1 MKKKI
6 LYILAILTINFELIS
21 KNYNNSKFDVTV
33 IGSIKFADG
42 RGRLPIGFIENL
54 KDKLKINFISTE
66 GLLDFN
72 NVNQDIKNIALNE
85 DKTPGNVALLFTS
98 VCADCA
104 SYVPNSPIKLV
115 YSTFETTDIPKYWIN
130 LLNNNFD
137 AVLVPS
143 EFLVKTYKKSGI
155 KIPVFLAPHGI
166 YIDEFLNTPI
176 KSQKNEIFT
185 FGTSAGFWPHKN
197 HELLLKAFLEKF
209 HNNPKVK
216 LKIHGRF
223 GDQRVIQNLKKIIRD
238 SKAKN
243 VELITK
249 CHTPDE
255 HLKFMQ
261 SLDCYVLVS
270 KGEGFSV
277 TPRESIALGIPTII
291 SNNTAHKELSKTPYF
306 LPVKSNVKELSN
318 FTQDLGTYCGYNFN
332 TNQKYLENA
341 LETVY
346 NNYEDHLA
354 IASKGREWV
363 KQFTYKSL
371 EKQYLNI
378 IKPEKVIFG
387 TENIIKNDYLMTTS
401 KKLYEKYLILK

>member
-33 IGSIKFADG
+33 IGSMKFADG

-72 NVNQDIKNIALNE
+72 NVNQDIKDIALNK
-85 DKTPGNVALLFTS
+85 DKTPGNIALLFTS
-98 VCADCA
+98 VCAECA

-143 EFLVKTYKKSGI
+143 KFLVKTYKKSGI

-166 YIDEFLNTPI
+166 YIDEFLNAPI
-176 KSQKNEIFT
+176 KSQRNEIFT

-209 HNNPKVK
+209 NNNPEVK

-223 GDQRVIQNLKKIIRD
+223 GDQKVIQNLKKIIREK
-238 SKAKN
+238 KAKN
-243 VELITK
+243 VELITHCFNPK
-249 CHTPDE
+249 E
-255 HLKFMQ
+255 HLEFMK

-277 TPRESIALGIPTII
+277 TPRESISLGIPTII
-291 SNNTAHKELSKTPYF
+291 SNNTAHKELAKLPYF
-306 LPVKSNVKELSN
+306 IPVKSNIKEPSN
-318 FTQDLGTYCGYNFN
+318 FTQEMKAYCGYNFN

-341 LETVY
+341 LESVY
-346 NNYEDHLA
+346 KDYGDYLKLA
-354 IASKGREWV
+354 IEAREWV

-371 EKQYLNI
+371 EKKYLNI
-378 IKPEKVIFG
+378 INPEKVIFG
-387 TENIIKNDYLMTTS
+387 TQNIITNDYLMTNS